1 MGGWTEA
8 SFVGDDARKVF
19 EHLSALKA
27 DTGEQENP
35 PFNTYYNGGESENGG
50 YEWSVRGS
58 RNMNGILLDG
68 LRDAIKAVGATGWF
82 TSQGDCFPFDN
93 ANYKH
98 GDKVVEAKGTWER
111 LNMEDGCI
119 DETALPNPCAY
130 AGVELSPGFEPADGT
145 MADEIE
151 EWLRENRFLGAAGEG
166 ANFIALCKELSA
178 MIKKGTVTVSDI
190 QCEAESYNMD
200 VMVGVKNEV
209 MWRSWEGE
217 GQSDDDENEDEEG
230 DSEEEEEEKD
240 DESRGAGGQGGEEAA
255 EAAAE
260 KNEEA
265 TKAAAA
271 VPVAPRR
278 SKRLKT
284 GP

>member
-8 SFVGDDARKVF
+8 RFVGDDAKRVF
-19 EHLSALKA
+19 EHLSALQA
-27 DTGEQENP
+27 NSGEQENLS
-35 PFNTYYNGGESENGG
+35 FNAYYNGGESENGG
-50 YEWSVRGS
+50 YEWSVRGP
-58 RNMNGILLDG
+58 NQMNGLLLDG
-68 LRDAIKAVGATGWF
+68 LRAAIKAVGATGWF

-93 ANYKH
+93 ENYTH

-119 DETALPNPCAY
+119 SETGLPYRDSGY
-130 AGVELSPGFEPADGT
+130 AGVGLSHGFEPADGT
-145 MADEIE
+145 TADEIE
-151 EWLRENRFLGAAGEG
+151 PWLRENRFLGADGEG
-166 ANFIALCKELSA
+166 ANFIALCKDLSA
-178 MIKKGTVTVSDI
+178 MIKTGTVTVSDI
-190 QCEAESYNMD
+190 QCEDEGYNMD
-200 VMVGVKNEV
+200 VMVGAKNEV

-217 GQSDDDENEDEEG
+217 GQSGEDDDDDEEDSEVE
-230 DSEEEEEEKD
+230 DEEEEEE
-240 DESRGAGGQGGEEAA
+240 ESRGRGAA

-260 KNEEA
+260 KKEEE

-278 SKRLKT
+278 SKRLKV